1 MKERYLKT
9 ACILTLAC
17 IVMVT
22 LIGASKD
29 PAAME
34 VKQLLMKRTDIMENV
49 LSRNISLEE
58 GKEQLSE
65 IEKDKLYNDDIK
77 NLIANMNCEHNKVI
91 AMDITEMN
99 RSNKVSDLMTYQGDI
114 TWKCLGINGLYTQK
128 CSYII
133 GVDTSDDVMKLVS
146 FEIAE

>member
-1 MKERYLKT
+1 MKERHLKT
-9 ACILTLAC
+9 ACALTLAC

-29 PAAME
+29 PAAIE

-49 LSRNISLEE
+49 LSGNISLEE
-58 GKEQLSE
+58 GKQQLKE
-65 IEKDKLYNDDIK
+65 VEKDKLYNDDIN

-91 AMDITEMN
+91 AMNITELN
-99 RSNKVSDLMTYQGDI
+99 RTNKVADLMTYQGNI
-114 TWKCLGINGLYTQK
+114 AWKCSGINGLYTQN

-133 GVDTSDDVMKLVS
+133 GVDTSDDAMKLVS